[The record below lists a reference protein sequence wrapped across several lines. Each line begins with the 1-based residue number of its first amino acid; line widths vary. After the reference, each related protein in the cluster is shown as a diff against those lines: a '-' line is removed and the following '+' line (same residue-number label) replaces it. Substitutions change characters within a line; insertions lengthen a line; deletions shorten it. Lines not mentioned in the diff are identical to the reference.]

1 MDKMGRRPIAIITE
15 MTAGIFNARS
25 RCSHASHKV
34 EHLSNQGGRDD
45 LLKDIQLHIMGEL
58 ALWNNLT

>member
-1 MDKMGRRPIAIITE
+1 
-15 MTAGIFNARS
+15 MTAGIFDARS

-45 LLKDIQLHIMGEL
+45 LLKDIQLHLMGEL

>member
-1 MDKMGRRPIAIITE
+1 MDKRGSRPIAIITE
-15 MTAGIFNARS
+15 MTAGIFNSRS

-34 EHLSNQGGRDD
+34 EHLSNQGRRDD